1 MDNFDLRKYLVENKV
16 TTNSRMVI
24 TETLFN
30 TGKEYLKAA
39 AQEYYD
45 VNLDDPDAE
54 QQLKDVGAIDEDTT
68 TLPVDAVVYM
78 MEFDD
83 QVGRINVDELYD
95 YMDENGIK
103 MQDVAE
109 YQFNKD
115 SYNFGAYGG
124 AGEYESTIEIS
135 RFVDQKGNPVKIEG
149 YDFGVGTDR
158 GALGNNEC
166 LLINTP
172 HARIIKSIADIFD
185 VDAGWYA
192 GYKGRTQN

>member
-39 AQEYYD
+39 AQEYWD

-54 QQLKDVGAIDEDTT
+54 EQLEDAGANEGGTT
-68 TLPVDAVVYM
+68 TLPVDAVLYM
-78 MEFDD
+78 MNFDD
-83 QVGRINVDELYD
+83 QVGRINNQELEQYI
-95 YMDENGIK
+95 EKNGLE
-103 MQDVAE
+103 MQSVAE
-109 YQFNKD
+109 YQFNEK
-115 SYNFGAYGG
+115 SYNFLTHLG
-124 AGEYESTIEIS
+124 AGEYESTIEIF
-135 RFVDQKGNPVKIEG
+135 RLVDEKGNPVKIEG
-149 YDFGVGTDR
+149 YDFVVGTDR
-158 GALGNNEC
+158 GPLGDEYA
-166 LLINTP
+166 LINTP
-172 HARIIKSIADIFD
+172 HAKIIKSIANIFD

>member
-39 AQEYYD
+39 TQEYYH

-54 QQLKDVGAIDEDTT
+54 QQLKDVGAIDEDIT
-68 TLPVDAVVYM
+68 TLPVDAVIYM

-83 QVGRINVDELYD
+83 QVGRINIDKLYD
-95 YMDENGIK
+95 YMDENGMK
-103 MQDVAE
+103 MQNVAE

-115 SYNFGAYGG
+115 SYNFGAYRG
-124 AGEYESTIEIS
+124 AGEYESTIELF
-135 RFVDQKGNPVKIEG
+135 RVVDEKGNPVKIEG
-149 YDFGVGTDR
+149 YDFVVGTDR
-158 GALGNNEC
+158 GPLGDEYA
-166 LLINTP
+166 LINTP
-172 HARIIKSIADIFD
+172 HARIIKSISNIFD